1 MRRNFRKHDNPVKST
16 SFIATLLLTTIL
28 YLAGCTSTSKLQTAA
43 PEASV
48 SAVPV
53 YQPRLSSIIIP
64 VSVQVATLEEMLN
77 REFVG
82 ILYKDTNLDDDN
94 LAVTVSKNGRMSIRA
109 DKDKLYFSV
118 PLNIY
123 AKGRWQWDPCK
134 LCPAINK
141 TEDTRFDM
149 VINTES
155 KIGLTEDY
163 KLKTTTTGDFEW
175 GDTKPYIELGP
186 LKIGLARFVEPTL
199 RKQMATI
206 TRQLDAELQK
216 QVNVKQYVQQ
226 AWTMLQEPVKV
237 DDGMNAWL
245 QVLPQDVRVTP
256 LQARNGTLALRI
268 GITSYINVTTEGKPQ
283 VQSIKKLPN
292 LVLDNKLA
300 DNIQV
305 GLTADIPYTQV
316 SKMLQQQVANQTY
329 KFDDGK
335 SQLTVKDAAVSPAG
349 HQLVLMLDVDG
360 KTKAGL
366 FTKKIVGK
374 IYLRGTPY
382 YDAATASIKMRDV
395 DYDLETKDRLLSTAN
410 WLAKNK
416 FKDMIQQQ
424 VNIPVKDQLT
434 NVHRSLQQALD
445 KQGRV
450 HESVLLKGR
459 IQTIEPDNIYLTPT
473 AIRTVINAK
482 GNLTA
487 TIDNL

>member
-1 MRRNFRKHDNPVKST
+1 MRST
-16 SFIATLLLTTIL
+16 TFIATLLLTVIL
-28 YLAGCTSTSKLQTAA
+28 YLTGCTSTSKLQTEA
-43 PEASV
+43 PVATA

-53 YQPRLSSIIIP
+53 YQPKLSSITIP

-77 REFVG
+77 RQFAGV
-82 ILYKDTNLDDDN
+82 LYNDTNLDDDDV
-94 LAVTVSKNGRMSIRA
+94 AVTVSKNGRMSIRA
-109 DKDKLYFSV
+109 DKDKIYFSV

-123 AKGRWQWDPCK
+123 AKGRWKWDPCK
-134 LCPAINK
+134 LCPAIDK

-175 GDTKPYIELGP
+175 GNTKPVLELGP
-186 LKIGLARFVEPTL
+186 LKIGLARFVEPAL
-199 RKQMATI
+199 RKQMATL
-206 TRQLDAELQK
+206 TKQLDAELQK
-216 QVNVKQYVQQ
+216 HIEVKKYVQQ
-226 AWTMLQEPVKV
+226 AWNMLQEPVKV
-237 DDGMNAWL
+237 NDDMNAWL

-256 LQARNGTLALRI
+256 LQARNGTLAMRI
-268 GITSYINVTTEGKPQ
+268 GITSYINVTTDGKPKA
-283 VQSIKKLPN
+283 QSLKKLPN
-292 LVLDNKLA
+292 LVLDTKLT

-305 GLTADIPYTQV
+305 GLTADIPYTQA
-316 SKMLQQQVANQTY
+316 SKMLQQQIANQTY

-335 SQLTVKDAAVSPAG
+335 SQLTVKDATISPG
-349 HQLVLMLDVDG
+349 GDQLVLMLDVDG

-374 IYLRGTPY
+374 VYLRGTPY
-382 YDAATASIKMRDV
+382 YDAATSSIKVRDV
-395 DYDLETKDRLLSTAN
+395 DYTLETKDKLLNTAS

-434 NVHRSLQQALD
+434 DAHKSLQQALD

-450 HESVLLKGR
+450 HESVMLKGK

-473 AIRTVINAK
+473 AIRAVITAK

-487 TIDNL
+487 TIDKL